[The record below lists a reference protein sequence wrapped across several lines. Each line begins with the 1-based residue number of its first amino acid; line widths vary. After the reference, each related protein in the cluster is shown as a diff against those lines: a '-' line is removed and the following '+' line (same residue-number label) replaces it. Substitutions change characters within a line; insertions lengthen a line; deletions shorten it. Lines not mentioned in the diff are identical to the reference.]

1 MKTWKFLRY
10 VLTNVESNLAST
22 DRDLMA
28 RYAALVE
35 DAATR
40 TRIFGMICE
49 EWDKTAEMLEIIW
62 GGTMS
67 TRRPR
72 MMKTLEVRAHALHV
86 LHEQQIELIKKWRA
100 LHNVGDDEAA
110 EAMLPELLL
119 SINAIAS
126 GLRTTG

>member
-1 MKTWKFLRY
+1 MR
-10 VLTNVESNLAST
+10 E
-22 DRDLMA
+22 
-28 RYAALVE
+28 
-35 DAATR
+35 
-40 TRIFGMICE
+40 RIFGLICA
-49 EWDKTAEMLEIIW
+49 EWDRTAEALELIW
-62 GGTMS
+62 GGTMA

-86 LHEQQIELIKKWRA
+86 LHEQQIGLIRKWRG
-100 LHNVGDDEAA
+100 LRQSGDDAGA